1 MAATRLHY
9 EVWSLDRGANTMEG
23 EKVDCCGGG
32 EGDCLGGG
40 VRGRIVVGGGEEG
53 GVVRGQRKVRAVRDV
68 GVFVG
73 KYENYVSCYL

>member
-23 EKVDCCGGG
+23 EKVDCCGG
-32 EGDCLGGG
+32 ERDCLGGG
-40 VRGRIVVGGGEEG
+40 VRGRIVVGEERRGG
-53 GVVRGQRKVRAVRDV
+53 VRGQRKVRAVRDV

-73 KYENYVSCYL
+73 KYENYVPCYL

>member
-23 EKVDCCGGG
+23 EREDCCGGG
-32 EGDCLGGG
+32 EEGGG
-40 VRGRIVVGGGEEG
+40 
-53 GVVRGQRKVRAVRDV
+53 VRGQRKVRAVRDV

-73 KYENYVSCYL
+73 KYENYVPCYL

>member
-23 EKVDCCGGG
+23 EREDCCGGG
-32 EGDCLGGG
+32 EGDCLGGWG
-40 VRGRIVVGGGEEG
+40 VRGRIVVGGGG
-53 GVVRGQRKVRAVRDV
+53 GVRGQRKVRAVRDV

-73 KYENYVSCYL
+73 KYENYVPCYL